1 MRIAIL
7 GKNGQVGQACL
18 QCFASHELL
27 ALGRH
32 DSGGDLTNPSS
43 LIERLE
49 AFSPDIIINAAAY
62 TAVDRAESD
71 VKAAFDIN
79 VIAPEA
85 IAKFA
90 KQKGLFFIHLSTDY
104 VFDGCQEK
112 AYTEDQGSRPLNV
125 YGLSKLEGEKAV
137 LKVNPDAIIL
147 RLTWVHSET
156 HRNFI
161 TSLLHWFKGQKK
173 ISVVDD
179 QFGIPTSA
187 NEVARG
193 LCRIVEYYE
202 QARPFKRGLYHFA
215 SEGACSRYECAQYVK
230 DLLVEKRLISEDF
243 TIQNVKSDQFF
254 LPARR
259 PTRAILEHSK
269 FDTAFNFVSQ
279 HWQVGVKETVVQSI

>member
-112 AYTEDQGSRPLNV
+112 AYTEDQGPRPLNV

-137 LKVNPDAIIL
+137 LKINPDAIIL
-147 RLTWVHSET
+147 RLTWVHSAT

-230 DLLVEKRLISEDF
+230 DLLVEKRLISEAF

-279 HWQVGVKETVVQSI
+279 HWQVGVKETVVQLI

>member
-1 MRIAIL
+1 MRIAVL

-27 ALGRH
+27 PLGRQ

-49 AFSPDIIINAAAY
+49 AFSPNIIINAAAY
-62 TAVDRAESD
+62 TAVDQAESD
-71 VKAAFDIN
+71 VKAAYDIN

-90 KQKGLFFIHLSTDY
+90 KQKGLLFIHLSTDY

-112 AYTEDQGSRPLNV
+112 NYSEDQRPHPLNV
-125 YGLSKLEGEKAV
+125 YGLSKLEGENAV
-137 LKVNPDAIIL
+137 LKANPDAIIM
-147 RLTWVHSET
+147 RLTWVHAAA

-161 TSLLHWFKGQKK
+161 TSLLNWFKGQTT

-193 LCRIVEYYE
+193 LCRVVEYYE
-202 QARPFKRGLYHFA
+202 QSRPFKRGLYHFA

-230 DLLVEKRLISEDF
+230 DLLVENRLISEAL
-243 TIQNVKSDQFF
+243 TIQNVKSDQFC

-259 PTRAILEHSK
+259 PTRAILEHSY
-269 FDTAFNFVSQ
+269 FDKMFNFVSQ
-279 HWQVGVKETVVQSI
+279 HWQVGVKETVLQSI